1 MPSRSGRLC
10 QPDKLFSGLGNAGI
24 AAVRLDIQTFGIDK
38 CHFANAHQTQYRT
51 EIGGDGIAILP
62 AMYAAAG
69 ADHHRAYT
77 LDQPLMPALGV
88 AEGFAGPGD
97 QIKLQAHPAPATL
110 PELAGHQTIGYL
122 LAGLPQAIRQTVGQQ

>member
-1 MPSRSGRLC
+1 
-10 QPDKLFSGLGNAGI
+10 
-24 AAVRLDIQTFGIDK
+24 
-38 CHFANAHQTQYRT
+38 
-51 EIGGDGIAILP
+51 
-62 AMYAAAG
+62 MYAAAE

-77 LDQPLMPALGV
+77 LDQPLRPALGV

-122 LAGLPQAIRQTVGQQ
+122 LAGLPQAIRQTGGQQ